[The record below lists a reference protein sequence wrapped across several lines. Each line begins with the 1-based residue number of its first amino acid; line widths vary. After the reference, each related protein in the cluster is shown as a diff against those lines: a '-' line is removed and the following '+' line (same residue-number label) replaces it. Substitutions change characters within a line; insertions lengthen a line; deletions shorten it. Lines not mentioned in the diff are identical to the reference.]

1 MAAFAETSGTY
12 INAEGRWQS
21 FAGAVNPKGNTRPGW
36 KILRVLGNQLDLEGF
51 DQNSSSDVLEEAKAA
66 AGDRQPD
73 NTAAAS
79 GVSERKHS
87 AGSLTRIGDVPL
99 YAVDSLVRRAASL
112 QKTTD
117 AISAALYL
125 NSSEAA
131 KAGLSEATS
140 AIVVQDEGRAELPV
154 VIDSSVP
161 DGCVRIPAA
170 LAGTEALGSQFG
182 EVTLEKA

>member
-1 MAAFAETSGTY
+1 M
-12 INAEGRWQS
+12 
-21 FAGAVNPKGNTRPGW
+21 
-36 KILRVLGNQLDLEGF
+36 
-51 DQNSSSDVLEEAKAA
+51 
-66 AGDRQPD
+66 
-73 NTAAAS
+73 
-79 GVSERKHS
+79 
-87 AGSLTRIGDVPL
+87 
-99 YAVDSLVRRAASL
+99 RRAASL